1 MVLGSNNYFQ
11 DENTTASTLL
21 SNNNNNNSNQFLLKN
36 LQSLKHFQN
45 IQQSKNS
52 IFDTPKTILG
62 QAQRPNATTE
72 IEQLKQLM
80 MMNMSPREES
90 QGSGSE
96 QWDKIISP
104 VQSDVYSDKVVAP
117 KQKLEFNS

>member
-1 MVLGSNNYFQ
+1 M
-11 DENTTASTLL
+11 
-21 SNNNNNNSNQFLLKN
+21 
-36 LQSLKHFQN
+36 
-45 IQQSKNS
+45 QQSKNS
-52 IFDTPKTILG
+52 IFDTPKTIAA
-62 QAQRPNATTE
+62 QTQRPNATTE

-80 MMNMSPREES
+80 MMNMSPRERES
-90 QGSGSE
+90 QGSGSG

>member
-1 MVLGSNNYFQ
+1 M
-11 DENTTASTLL
+11 
-21 SNNNNNNSNQFLLKN
+21 
-36 LQSLKHFQN
+36 
-45 IQQSKNS
+45 QQSKNS
-52 IFDTPKTILG
+52 IFDTPKTITA
-62 QAQRPNATTE
+62 QAQRPNAAAE

-90 QGSGSE
+90 QGSGSG